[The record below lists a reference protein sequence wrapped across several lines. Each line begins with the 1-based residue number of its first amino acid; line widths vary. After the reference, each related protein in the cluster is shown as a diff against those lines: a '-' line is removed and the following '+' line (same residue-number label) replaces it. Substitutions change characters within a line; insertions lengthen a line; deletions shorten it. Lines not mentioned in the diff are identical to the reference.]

1 MTDKNRSRVM
11 FGLNDLE
18 GQLRRL
24 QVFLDYC
31 DNTKQELETLN
42 LVAQRNIPV
51 TFTSP
56 AADVINDTLE
66 PAVEPRIMKAI
77 PVHASENRSHQD
89 SGTQQ
94 TGSAA
99 PKPRAASAPPP
110 KAIRNQQ
117 KKAE

>member
-1 MTDKNRSRVM
+1 M
-11 FGLNDLE
+11 FALKDLE
-18 GQLRRL
+18 EQLRRL
-24 QVFLDYC
+24 QVFFDYC

-56 AADVINDTLE
+56 AAAVINDTLE

-77 PVHASENRSHQD
+77 PVRAQENRGHQD

-94 TGSAA
+94 TGSSAPKSRAA
-99 PKPRAASAPPP
+99 PAPPP
-110 KAIRNQQ
+110 KSIRNQQ
-117 KKAE
+117 KKTE

>member
-1 MTDKNRSRVM
+1 
-11 FGLNDLE
+11 
-18 GQLRRL
+18 
-24 QVFLDYC
+24 
-31 DNTKQELETLN
+31 LN

-56 AADVINDTLE
+56 AAAVINDTLE

-77 PVHASENRSHQD
+77 PVHAQENRSHQD
-89 SGTQQ
+89 SGKQAG
-94 TGSAA
+94 GSSAQ
-99 PKPRAASAPPP
+99 KSRAASAPPP